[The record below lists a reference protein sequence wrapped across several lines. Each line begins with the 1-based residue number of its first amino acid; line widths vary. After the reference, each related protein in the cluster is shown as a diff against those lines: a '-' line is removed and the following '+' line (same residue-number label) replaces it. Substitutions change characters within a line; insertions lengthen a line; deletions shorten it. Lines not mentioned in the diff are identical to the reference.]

1 MVYVLSLI
9 VYLLILGAGIYVI
22 KKTPKKVEKYAAK
35 IALMGFAVQVFINW
49 ASLGNLPFMPQMGN
63 LDQGQYDSLDLMM
76 LSLVSIFCYGAML
89 VIFYKAYDYYH
100 DNPSST

>member
-9 VYLLILGAGIYVI
+9 IYLLILGAGVYII
-22 KKTPKKVEKYAAK
+22 KKNPKKVEKYAAK

-49 ASLGNLPFMPQMGN
+49 ASLGNLPFMPQISN
-63 LDQGQYDSLDLMM
+63 AKEQYDSLDLMM

-100 DNPSST
+100 SDNPPAT